1 MRRDEKATEM
11 NQNYFDKVYEK
22 TYRTLLRYAIVHLSD
37 PVDAEDALQNVY
49 LGFYR
54 RIEAR
59 GHADILAPQ
68 AFLLKMLRH
77 EVIRHYAVRAKRSA
91 FEAESLETEAAADP
105 VSFEDAVE
113 NREAAGQVLEAA
125 KALSPDSY
133 RVFVLFYGFGLSVSE
148 IAKETQLGEE
158 AVKSRLYRGRNAVR
172 RLLKD
177 QGTPRTGR

>member
-1 MRRDEKATEM
+1 M

-37 PVDAEDALQNVY
+37 PIDAEDALQDVY

-59 GHADILAPQ
+59 GYADILSPQ
-68 AFLLKMLRH
+68 AFLLKMLRRQ
-77 EVIRHYAVRAKRSA
+77 VIRYYAARSKRSVLEAEA
-91 FEAESLETEAAADP
+91 FEEAAARDP
-105 VSFEDAVE
+105 IPFEEAVE
-113 NREAAGQVLEAA
+113 NRAAAGQVLEAA

-133 RVFVLFYGFGLSVSE
+133 RVFVLYYGFGMSVSE
-148 IAKETQLGEE
+148 IAKATLLGEE

-172 RLLKD
+172 RKLKEYGAYPED
-177 QGTPRTGR
+177 I